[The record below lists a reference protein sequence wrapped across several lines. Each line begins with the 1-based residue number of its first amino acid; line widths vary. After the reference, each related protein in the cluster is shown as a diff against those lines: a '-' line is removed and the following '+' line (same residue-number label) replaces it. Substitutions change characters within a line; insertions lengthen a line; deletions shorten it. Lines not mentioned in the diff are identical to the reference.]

1 MLYAWRAIVAA
12 PGRCR
17 SPWSC
22 TLALALAANSTTF
35 SLLDA
40 LVLRPY
46 RFAGVDRL
54 VVATTAAPDD
64 DFFDRIN
71 VTGRRFS

>member
-1 MLYAWRAIVAA
+1 ML
-12 PGRCR
+12 
-17 SPWSC
+17 

-46 RFAGVDRL
+46 RGEPDLPALTRIANAEWEADGALDVLPIVPIAG
-54 VVATTAAPDD
+54 TAIRKRA
-64 DFFDRIN
+64 
-71 VTGRRFS
+71 S